1 MAWTY
6 SGNPQT
12 SPRDELRFTIGD
24 TTEADPLLSDEEVDF
39 LLDAN
44 GGNVR
49 LAAVAACRAGVA
61 KLAREADFSS
71 GVTSL
76 SASQRREGLQ
86 TLLEQLRQSA
96 GRRPIFRFGYSE
108 PARFQR
114 GDDKYGRP

>member
-6 SGNPQT
+6 SGDPKD

-24 TTEADPLLSDEEVDF
+24 TDEREPLLQDEELSF

-49 LAAVAACRAGVA
+49 RAAVAACRAGIA

-71 GVTSL
+71 GATSL
-76 SASQRREGLQ
+76 SASQRREGLEK
-86 TLLEQLRQSA
+86 LLTELRRQA
-96 GRRPIFRFGYSE
+96 GTRPMFRFGYSE
-108 PARFQR
+108 PARFR
-114 GDDKYGRP
+114 RRDDKYGRP